1 MFCHQ
6 CGAQV
11 VGDSPKFCSS
21 CGAPIAPA
29 QSSTVSTQPEQPR
42 KCNIDSCSAS
52 AVDGS
57 NFCEAHGS
65 KAKLS
70 AQKRPVSTLVC
81 PHCHV
86 KGKVSTSSVKKS
98 KGISGGKAAGALL
111 TGGLSMFVTGGLS
124 REERLTQAKCGAC
137 GSKWIF

>member
-29 QSSTVSTQPEQPR
+29 QSSTVGTQPEQPR
-42 KCNIDSCSAS
+42 TCSIDSCSAS

-65 KAKLS
+65 TAKLS
-70 AQKRPVSTLVC
+70 AQKKPVSPLVC

-98 KGISGGKAAGALL
+98 KGISGGKAAGAV
-111 TGGLSMFVTGGLS
+111 VTGGLS
-124 REERLTQAKCGAC
+124 IWLTGLSRKEQLTQAKCGAC
-137 GSKWIF
+137 GLKWTF